1 MNRSL
6 IKKLWRLGDKQFI
19 DYIDG
24 EIYLKF
30 GAISNNSVETTLK
43 IDDQEVKLEY
53 NGLLLLDKD

>member
-1 MNRSL
+1 MFELYS
-6 IKKLWRLGDKQFI
+6 DKHFI

-43 IDDQEVKLEY
+43 IDDLNMALEY